1 MPTDLLE
8 EHRDLDGTEPEPTI
22 GFRKPDH
29 RPALLAHR
37 SPERMIETTAGVDD
51 DPNLRRRCQP
61 VEELPR
67 PALQRDLIVREIEI
81 HPYRSAPGSAAP
93 AAPDA
98 RPEPTGRLGAGNER
112 PLRCGCLE

>member
-61 VEELPR
+61 VEQFAR
-67 PALQRDLIVREIEI
+67 PTLERDLIIRKIEI
-81 HPYRSAPGSAAP
+81 HLYCSAPAPLLPHRSDPNLPDGS
-93 AAPDA
+93 
-98 RPEPTGRLGAGNER
+98 E
-112 PLRCGCLE
+112 